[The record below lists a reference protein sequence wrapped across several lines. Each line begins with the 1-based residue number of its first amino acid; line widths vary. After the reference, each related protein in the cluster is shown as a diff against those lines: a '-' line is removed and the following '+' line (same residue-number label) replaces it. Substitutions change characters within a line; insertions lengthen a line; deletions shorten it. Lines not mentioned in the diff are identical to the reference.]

1 MRLLVVEDEP
11 QLGRQLQAA
20 LQGAGYAVDLAASGI
35 DGEHL
40 GRVEPYD
47 AIVLDIGLPGRDGL
61 AVLAAWRRDGMD
73 RPVLLLTARASW
85 QEKVQ
90 GIDAGAD
97 DYLAKP
103 FQMEE
108 LVSRLRA
115 LIRRSA
121 GLASAVLRQGP
132 VALDTRSCMLE
143 VAGRPVPLTGHEYR
157 VLAYLMHQ
165 RGRTVERSELAEHVY
180 RQDAD
185 RDSNTLDV
193 FVARLRRKLPQGFI
207 ATVRGL
213 GWRVDDGAGKSAR
226 GD

>member
-103 FQMEE
+103 FQ
-108 LVSRLRA
+108 
-115 LIRRSA
+115 
-121 GLASAVLRQGP
+121 
-132 VALDTRSCMLE
+132 
-143 VAGRPVPLTGHEYR
+143 
-157 VLAYLMHQ
+157 
-165 RGRTVERSELAEHVY
+165 
-180 RQDAD
+180 
-185 RDSNTLDV
+185 
-193 FVARLRRKLPQGFI
+193 
-207 ATVRGL
+207 
-213 GWRVDDGAGKSAR
+213 
-226 GD
+226 

>member
-11 QLGRQLQAA
+11 QLGAQLQSALRAA
-20 LQGAGYAVDLAASGI
+20 GFAVDLADNGI
-35 DGEHL
+35 DGEHQ

-47 AIVLDIGLPGRDGL
+47 AIVLDIGLPRRDGL
-61 AVLAAWRRDGMD
+61 TVLATWRRDGMT

-108 LVSRLRA
+108 LISRLRA

-121 GLASAVLRQGP
+121 GLASPVLQQGA
-132 VALDTRSCMLE
+132 VALDTRACTLAVNGQP
-143 VAGRPVPLTGHEYR
+143 VALTSHEYR

-165 RGRTVERSELAEHVY
+165 PGRTVDRTELAEHVY
-180 RQDAD
+180 GQDAD

-193 FVARLRRKLPQGFI
+193 FITRLRRKLPDGSI
-207 ATVRGL
+207 VTVRGL
-213 GWRVDDGAGKSAR
+213 GWRIAGADA
-226 GD
+226 

>member
-11 QLGRQLQAA
+11 QLGRQLQTA
-20 LQGAGYAVDLAASGI
+20 LQSAGFAVDLADNGI

-40 GRVEPYD
+40 SGTEPYD

-61 AVLAAWRRDGMD
+61 SVLARWRSAGMS

-97 DYLAKP
+97 DYVAKP

-108 LVSRLRA
+108 LISRLRA
-115 LIRRSA
+115 LIRRSV
-121 GLASAVLRQGP
+121 GVASAVLRQGA
-132 VALDTRSCMLE
+132 VALDTRVCSLQ
-143 VAGRPVPLTGHEYR
+143 VGGRPVVLTGHEYR

-165 RGRTVERSELAEHVY
+165 QGRTVDRTELTEHVY
-180 RQDAD
+180 GQDAD

-193 FVARLRRKLPQGFI
+193 FVARLRRKLPEGFI
-207 ATVRGL
+207 ATVRGM
-213 GWRVDDGAGKSAR
+213 GWRIDAAS
-226 GD
+226 